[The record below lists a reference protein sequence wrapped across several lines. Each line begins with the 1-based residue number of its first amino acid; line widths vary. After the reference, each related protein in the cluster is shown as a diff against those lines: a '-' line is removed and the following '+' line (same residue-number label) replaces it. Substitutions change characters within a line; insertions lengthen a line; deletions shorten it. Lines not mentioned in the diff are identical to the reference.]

1 VRGFDSDATRAKL
14 DPNTMSLRV
23 VEVLSFTVADRERL
37 WHVLDLL
44 RQKHEIVADQLI
56 SLTQQRVEWLIRS
69 VGSKRHGR
77 HLVSADQP

>member
-1 VRGFDSDATRAKL
+1 MRGFDSDATRTKL
-14 DPNTMSLRV
+14 DPNTVSLRV

-56 SLTQQRVEWLIRS
+56 SLT
-69 VGSKRHGR
+69 
-77 HLVSADQP
+77 